1 MCISRA
7 KGGPVKPATGAELE
21 EASYAAARD
30 PDAGGPAGRGRGPLL
45 GWLGRT
51 LALLFP
57 ADPPALGPRARR
69 DAVRVAIA
77 SIAAVGVGAGAL
89 LVRQAGDPSW
99 NTLFGEDGSHFLPR
113 ALSDP
118 LGSLAQP
125 LNGYMQFVPQLIAD
139 AVTRLP
145 LRYAAPGLAVAGA
158 LVASACAWLVFR
170 ASSGHIRSRPLRYLL
185 AVAIVLLP
193 IAPIELAAN
202 AVDTPWY
209 LMFAS
214 FWALVW
220 RPSSRTGMAAAA
232 LVCFGAMS
240 SQFVAILLAPLV
252 LARLIALPRLREQAP
267 ALGWLAGLAMQVPAL
282 LRQQPAQLR
291 GSPAPAL
298 GFYADHVLT
307 GVVAGWHL
315 ARGLAV
321 EVGGLGTAVIAV
333 SIVAAVALWALVRG
347 DGRVRMFIAVAMLL
361 GLAETV
367 IPAMSRLWVTNLPS
381 MASWLPGS
389 RYTAAPIL
397 LTVSAGI
404 VAVDACLRRTGMPRE
419 KAAHTMAVAL
429 LVTVLGAGWVADFRY
444 HTIRSDS
451 QPWSAAVSAFDQ
463 SCRNQPPSAHRPVP
477 ALRTSL
483 PCSLAGH

>member
-1 MCISRA
+1 VCISRA

-30 PDAGGPAGRGRGPLL
+30 PDAAGPARRGRGPLL

-57 ADPPALGPRARR
+57 ADPPAGGPRARR
-69 DAVRVAIA
+69 DAVRAAIA

-89 LVRQAGDPSW
+89 LLRQAGDPSW

-170 ASSGHIRSRPLRYLL
+170 ASGGHIRSRPLRYLL
-185 AVAIVLLP
+185 AVAVVLLP

-267 ALGWLAGLAMQVPAL
+267 ALGWLAGLAMQAPAL

-315 ARGLAV
+315 ARALAV

-333 SIVAAVALWALVRG
+333 SVVAAVALWALVRG

-367 IPAMSRLWVTNLPS
+367 IPAMSRLWVAQLPS

-404 VAVDACLRRTGMPRE
+404 VAVDACLRRTAMPRE
-419 KAAHTMAVAL
+419 KAAHAMAVAL

>member
-1 MCISRA
+1 
-7 KGGPVKPATGAELE
+7 VKPATGTELE
-21 EASYAAARD
+21 EASPGAASD
-30 PDAGGPAGRGRGPLL
+30 PGAASQAAGGRGPLL
-45 GWLGRT
+45 GWLGRS

-57 ADPPALGPRARR
+57 ADPPGGPRSRGH
-69 DAVRVAIA
+69 AVLVAIT
-77 SIAAVGVGAGAL
+77 SAAAVGAGAGVL
-89 LVRQAGDPSW
+89 LVRQSGDPSW
-99 NTLFGEDGSHFLPR
+99 NTLFGEDASHFLPR
-113 ALSDP
+113 ALADP
-118 LGSLAQP
+118 LGSLVQP

-145 LRYAAPGLAVAGA
+145 LRYAAPGLAVGGA
-158 LVASACAWLVFR
+158 LVASACALLVFR
-170 ASSGHIRSRPLRYLL
+170 ASAGHIRSRPLRYLL
-185 AVAIVLLP
+185 AAAVVLLP

-214 FWALVW
+214 FWALLW
-220 RPSSRTGMAAAA
+220 RPGSRTGAAAAA

-252 LARLIALPRLREQAP
+252 VARLIALPRLREQAP
-267 ALGWLAGLAMQVPAL
+267 TLGWLAGLAMQIPAL
-282 LRQQPAQLR
+282 LQQQPARLR

-321 EVGGLGTAVIAV
+321 EVGGAGAAAIAV
-333 SIVAAVALWALVRG
+333 CVVAAVTLWALARG
-347 DGRVRMFIAVAMLL
+347 DGRVRMFVVVAMVL
-361 GLAETV
+361 GLAEAV
-367 IPAMSRLWVTNLPS
+367 IPAMSRLWVAQLPS
-381 MASWLPGS
+381 IAAWLPGS
-389 RYTAAPIL
+389 RYTAGPIL
-397 LTVSAGI
+397 LTVSAGV

-419 KAAHTMAVAL
+419 KAAHAMAVAL

-451 QPWSAAVSAFDQ
+451 QSWSASVSAFDK
-463 SCRNQPPSAHRPVP
+463 SCRYLPSSADRPLP
-477 ALRTSL
+477 ELRTNL